1 MFKKTLL
8 TFICTCAFMLSVQAT
23 ANIPYKNLS
32 NNSYITF
39 NEDSGVWELTNK
51 KNAIYILKRDVNAA
65 TGFSE
70 ILSKEGEFLFS
81 TGCQYEFINKGSLIG
96 YSNFDLK
103 FYEFFMINGILK
115 QRELSEDEIQTLFK
129 DYKIVKL
136 SDFSKST
143 NSIKINRKS
152 GALKIILLNDTDK
165 VFENYSFSTNNAK
178 FETYDLTG
186 FLNVTKDG
194 MIQFS
199 ANGENSKIKPWYILL
214 VR

>member
-1 MFKKTLL
+1 MFKKILL
-8 TFICTCAFMLSVQAT
+8 TFICAFAFMLSVQAT

-39 NEDSGVWELTNK
+39 NEDSGLWELTNK
-51 KNAIYILKRDVNAA
+51 KNAIYIFKRDVNGAS
-65 TGFSE
+65 GFSE
-70 ILSKEGEFLFS
+70 FYSKEGELLFS
-81 TGCQYEFINKGSLIG
+81 TGCQYEFINKGLLIG
-96 YSNFDLK
+96 YSNIDLK
-103 FYEFFMINGILK
+103 LYEFFMIDGILN
-115 QRELSEDEIQTLFK
+115 QRELSEDEVQALFK
-129 DYKIVKL
+129 DYRIVKL

-152 GALKIILLNDTDK
+152 GVLKIILLNDTDN

-178 FETYDLTG
+178 FETYDLAG

-199 ANGENSKIKPWYILL
+199 ANGENSKVKPWYILL